1 MDYIIYN
8 CSMNNKLFI
17 SKILKGLRLALGYSI
32 TDFAKLVGVSKQSWS
47 DLELGKY
54 GMTVRIQKLLENA
67 LEEIFNGRL

>member
-1 MDYIIYN
+1 LDYIIYN

>member
-1 MDYIIYN
+1 
-8 CSMNNKLFI
+8 MNNKLFI